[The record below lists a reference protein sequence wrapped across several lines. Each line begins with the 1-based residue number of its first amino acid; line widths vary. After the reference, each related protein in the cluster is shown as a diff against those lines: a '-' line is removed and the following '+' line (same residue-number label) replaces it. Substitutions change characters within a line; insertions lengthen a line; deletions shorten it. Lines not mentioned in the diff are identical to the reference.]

1 MSSEQS
7 PSPVDYYKLHG
18 FYHTVIRNIGLTLS
32 ISLALMTLN
41 RYWRG
46 KHKYISVLT
55 YFIATIFLCISVYIN
70 ITLINEL
77 DVHIDKLEDGE
88 ARMFE
93 RWAHVS
99 KFVIVAQCITSVVYG
114 YIGRSICSELKVFG
128 ATKGAPSRSRSRR
141 SRR

>member
-1 MSSEQS
+1 MSNEQS

-18 FYHTVIRNIGLTLS
+18 FYHTIIRNIGLTLS

-41 RYWRG
+41 RYWRN
-46 KHKYISVLT
+46 KHKHISLLT

-70 ITLINEL
+70 ITLINEV
-77 DVHIDKLEDGE
+77 DVHIGKLEGDE

-93 RWAHVS
+93 RWVHVS
-99 KFVIVAQCITSVVYG
+99 KFVIVAQCVISVVYG

-128 ATKGAPSRSRSRR
+128 ATPSMRRR